1 MDGRRGF
8 VMSGGL
14 PDGVFGSR
22 KGRADAITWRM
33 KPSSDPLVL
42 KSHPYVG
49 DTHPKAPEWH
59 AVNVRL
65 MENADI
71 EGKVV
76 YKGPK
81 NLQVVE
87 AFVLRAAA

>member
-1 MDGRRGF
+1 MFGREPDTRLDGRYDDIC
-8 VMSGGL
+8 V
-14 PDGVFGSR
+14 
-22 KGRADAITWRM
+22 M

-49 DTHPKAPEWH
+49 DTHPKAPQWR

-76 YKGPK
+76 YKGPQ
-81 NLQVVE
+81 NLQVTE
-87 AFVLRAAA
+87 AFVLKSAA

>member
-1 MDGRRGF
+1 
-8 VMSGGL
+8 
-14 PDGVFGSR
+14 
-22 KGRADAITWRM
+22 M

-42 KSHPYVG
+42 KSHPGVG
-49 DTHPKAPEWH
+49 DRHPKSPQWR

-65 MENADI
+65 MESADI

-76 YKGPK
+76 YKGPQ

-87 AFVLRAAA
+87 AFVLRPAA